1 MIAPLS
7 HQFTGEYNRTLRAQ
21 NGLRQPGFA
30 FSTVLLADGNR
41 IAVPLQTAPL
51 QTAPLHGGKTGVILD
66 NQYFRQNAASLQ
78 EAA

>member
-1 MIAPLS
+1 M
-7 HQFTGEYNRTLRAQ
+7 LRAQ

-30 FSTVLLADGNR
+30 FSTVFLADGNR

-51 QTAPLHGGKTGVILD
+51 YGGKTGVILD